1 MSSSSSSSEWPF
13 PATQQLQPL
22 PRAQDL
28 PRSQDLPRAQDPAFV
43 ESPRSKRIKVKH
55 KLLEI
60 DNIKFK
66 ELQKE
71 DYNSREDMRT

>member
-1 MSSSSSSSEWPF
+1 VSSPSSSSEGPF

-28 PRSQDLPRAQDPAFV
+28 PRSQDPAFV
-43 ESPRSKRIKVKH
+43 ESPRSKKIIVKH

-60 DNIKFK
+60 DKIKFK
-66 ELQKE
+66 RIKK
-71 DYNSREDMRT
+71 NRITICART

>member
-1 MSSSSSSSEWPF
+1 MSSSSSSSEGPF

-28 PRSQDLPRAQDPAFV
+28 PRPQDLPRAQDPAFV
-43 ESPRSKRIKVKH
+43 ESPRSKKIIVKH

-60 DNIKFK
+60 DKIKFK
-66 ELQKE
+66 RIKK
-71 DYNSREDMRT
+71 NRITICART

>member
-1 MSSSSSSSEWPF
+1 MSSSSSSSEGPF

-28 PRSQDLPRAQDPAFV
+28 PRSKDPAFV
-43 ESPRSKRIKVKH
+43 ESPRSKKIKFKH

-60 DNIKFK
+60 DKLK
-66 ELQKE
+66 LKKLKK
-71 DYNSREDMRT
+71 